1 MIQTQQT
8 HKRGFIMV
16 LSLMLI
22 FLCMFLAFYIANR
35 ESAFVPYAKIAIER
49 KQAYLLAQ
57 SGIELGLSQLVSPK
71 STQKKESGGGGSS
84 FAKASADEP
93 GEAGSKKPSAEDKIK
108 DMLAAI
114 LPSLNRWQEVTLK
127 KAADGVDGTI
137 KFCIMCESGKFN
149 LNALYDFKN
158 KKFLNPSKEADVK
171 KAVKDIF
178 AAVSKAQGGKELQD
192 AFEAKLKERD
202 IRFNDA
208 TELLSR
214 QFDAFKNAIFYEPP
228 ANDGQKE
235 RPIYLMDL
243 FTVWTKGSLIN
254 PWLMSDSVAGVFGFK
269 RADAADIGERKK
281 GVAEWLKQFKLKAQW
296 QSDWNKLMKP
306 IYGKEYNSLPKSL
319 QPFLNSTFE
328 ATVFSILS
336 YATVG
341 RVTQRLFAIVEIK
354 PPAGKKP
361 AEITIKK
368 VYAL

>member
-1 MIQTQQT
+1 MDCDQKN
-8 HKRGFIMV
+8 KRGFIMI
-16 LSLMLI
+16 LSIMLI
-22 FLCMFLAFYIANR
+22 FLCMSLALYISNR
-35 ESAFVPYAKIAIER
+35 ESTFVPYARIAIER

-57 SGIELGLSQLVSPK
+57 SGIDLALSQLVSPK
-71 STQKKESGGGGSS
+71 SEQKKESEEEG
-84 FAKASADEP
+84 KEK
-93 GEAGSKKPSAEDKIK
+93 KKPSAQDKIK
-108 DMLAAI
+108 DMLTI
-114 LPSLNRWQEVTLK
+114 LLPNLNRWQEVKLST
-127 KAADGVDGTI
+127 AAEGVDATI
-137 KFCIMCESGKFN
+137 RFCIMCENGKLN

-158 KKFLNPSKEADVK
+158 KKFISPSKDADVK

-178 AAVSKAQGGKELQD
+178 AAVQIAQGGKELQD
-192 AFEAKLKERD
+192 LFESKLKERD

-214 QFDAFKNAIFYEPP
+214 SFDAFKDAVFYEP
-228 ANDGQKE
+228 AAATGMK
-235 RPIYLMDL
+235 RPLYLMDL
-243 FTVWTKGSLIN
+243 FTVWTKGTLVN
-254 PWLMSDSVAGVFGFK
+254 PWLMSDSVAAVFGCP
-269 RADAADIGERKK
+269 RAEPGDIAERKK
-281 GVAEWLKQFKLKAQW
+281 GVAQWLKQFKLKAQW

-341 RVTQRLFAIVEIK
+341 RVTQKLFAIVEIK

-368 VYAL
+368 VYTL

>member
-1 MIQTQQT
+1 MIHMQHT
-8 HKRGFIMV
+8 HKRGFIMI

-57 SGIELGLSQLVSPK
+57 SGIELGLSQLVAPVSSVK
-71 STQKKESGGGGSS
+71 QKEGDDKGK
-84 FAKASADEP
+84 KA
-93 GEAGSKKPSAEDKIK
+93 PSAEDKVK
-108 DMLAAI
+108 DMLTAI

-127 KAADGVDGTI
+127 KSVEGVDGAI

-192 AFEAKLKERD
+192 AFETKLKDRD

-214 QFDAFKNAIFYEPP
+214 QFDAFRNGVFYEPP
-228 ANDGQKE
+228 SSDGPKD
-235 RPIYLMDL
+235 RPLYLMDL
-243 FTVWTKGSLIN
+243 FTVWTKGTLIN

-281 GVAEWLKQFKLKAQW
+281 GVAEWLKQFKLKVQW

-306 IYGKEYNSLPKSL
+306 IYGKEYNNIPKSL

-341 RVTQRLFAIVEIK
+341 RVTRRLLAIVEIK
-354 PPAGKKP
+354 PPAGKAP

>member
-1 MIQTQQT
+1 MVDTHNR
-8 HKRGFIMV
+8 HKRGFIMI

-22 FLCMFLAFYIANR
+22 FLCMYLAMYLTNR
-35 ESAFVPYAKIAIER
+35 ESTFVPYSRIGIER
-49 KQAYLLAQ
+49 KQAYLLAR
-57 SGIELGLSQLVSPK
+57 SGIELGISQLVTPK
-71 STQKKESGGGGSS
+71 VPEKKGGGSS
-84 FAKASADEP
+84 AAKATANETGDKT
-93 GEAGSKKPSAEDKIK
+93 SKKPSAEDKIK
-108 DMLAAI
+108 DMLTAI
-114 LPSLNRWQEVTLK
+114 LPSLNRWQEVELT
-127 KAADGVDGTI
+127 ARDEGVDGTI
-137 KFCIMCESGKFN
+137 KFCVMCESGKFN

-171 KAVKDIF
+171 KAVKDMF
-178 AAVSKAQGGKELQD
+178 AAVAKAQGGKELQD
-192 AFEAKLKERD
+192 TFEAKLKERD

-214 QFDAFKNAIFYEPP
+214 QFDAFKNAVFYEPP
-228 ANDGQKE
+228 TKESPKE
-235 RPIYLMDL
+235 RPLYLMDL
-243 FTVWTKGSLIN
+243 FTVWTKGTLIN

-269 RADAADIGERKK
+269 RADAGDTAERKK

-306 IYGKEYNSLPKSL
+306 IYGKEYNSIPKSL
-319 QPFLNSTFE
+319 QPFLSSTFE
-328 ATVFSILS
+328 APVFSILS

-354 PPAGKKP
+354 PSAGKKP